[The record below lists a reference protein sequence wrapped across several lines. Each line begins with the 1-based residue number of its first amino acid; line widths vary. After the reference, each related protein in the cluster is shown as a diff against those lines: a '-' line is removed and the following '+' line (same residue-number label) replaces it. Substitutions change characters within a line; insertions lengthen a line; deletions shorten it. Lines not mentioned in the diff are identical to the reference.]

1 MHRFLPYVLCPI
13 AALAISQAP
22 LCATVT
28 IQSLTPSHA
37 SPQLLGTPIVWAVTA
52 ADSNPNPLTFQFNVA
67 SGSQPYVLVRDFN
80 IGTRSVGIW
89 TSQPFT
95 WASIGGEGV
104 YTIQVVAKDF
114 ISGESATQTASF
126 TLKPRATGSQATVHK
141 VSNSLVALFSA
152 PSCPSGSSMR
162 VAFYPGMNSPAYT
175 DWAAC
180 NPPVSMNFYVA
191 GMLPATTYTM
201 YSQTQTAGNM
211 TNGAN
216 LTFTTG
222 DPPAALGK
230 KHVLPGFTV
239 NVPAGPQSDT
249 VDSMLLWGFT
259 GSVMPVATDL
269 NGDIMWYYSGGNGA
283 LVTRPL
289 AGGTILTIQ
298 GGTSWN
304 SADTELQLIREIDLA
319 GNVVHETNTG
329 IVSEQLVAM
338 GATDA
343 GSCLGVP
350 NPAPVGTA
358 CLNDF
363 DHEAIRYTIGENSY
377 TAVLAHIE
385 RVYPAGTQGSDANG
399 PPVDILTEMAIV
411 LDAQWQVVWYYDSLQ
426 QLDLDRAAI
435 LGETCAL
442 PGCSVK
448 LLLARVANDWTHGN
462 TIQYLASSGDFLISL
477 RNQDWLIK
485 VDYNNGAG
493 AGDILWRMGVDG
505 DFTILAP
512 KSDTWP
518 WFSHQHDAGY
528 ANGGAGPLVLFDN
541 GNTRVSSPPIGQ
553 GKGVSRGMALTV
565 DETNMQVTPVISAG
579 LGVFAYALGSAQ
591 LLSDDLYLFQPGTPN
606 AIAIEILPTAGSL
619 NGTEV
624 LNVLSPH
631 PSYRAWQM
639 PNLYSPPAW

>member
-222 DPPAALGK
+222 DPPAALVK

-239 NVPAGPQSDT
+239 MFPRG
-249 VDSMLLWGFT
+249 
-259 GSVMPVATDL
+259 
-269 NGDIMWYYSGGNGA
+269 
-283 LVTRPL
+283 RK
-289 AGGTILTIQ
+289 
-298 GGTSWN
+298 
-304 SADTELQLIREIDLA
+304 
-319 GNVVHETNTG
+319 
-329 IVSEQLVAM
+329 
-338 GATDA
+338 
-343 GSCLGVP
+343 
-350 NPAPVGTA
+350 
-358 CLNDF
+358 
-363 DHEAIRYTIGENSY
+363 AIPWT
-377 TAVLAHIE
+377 
-385 RVYPAGTQGSDANG
+385 P
-399 PPVDILTEMAIV
+399 
-411 LDAQWQVVWYYDSLQ
+411 
-426 QLDLDRAAI
+426 
-435 LGETCAL
+435 C
-442 PGCSVK
+442 CS
-448 LLLARVANDWTHGN
+448 
-462 TIQYLASSGDFLISL
+462 
-477 RNQDWLIK
+477 
-485 VDYNNGAG
+485 
-493 AGDILWRMGVDG
+493 
-505 DFTILAP
+505 
-512 KSDTWP
+512 
-518 WFSHQHDAGY
+518 
-528 ANGGAGPLVLFDN
+528 
-541 GNTRVSSPPIGQ
+541 
-553 GKGVSRGMALTV
+553 GVS
-565 DETNMQVTPVISAG
+565 
-579 LGVFAYALGSAQ
+579 
-591 LLSDDLYLFQPGTPN
+591 
-606 AIAIEILPTAGSL
+606 
-619 NGTEV
+619 
-624 LNVLSPH
+624 
-631 PSYRAWQM
+631 
-639 PNLYSPPAW
+639 PAA